1 MNEIEKKEEL
11 ERLMQKAKDF
21 WATPFDELIEQG
33 YGAVEVPKVTILNNT
48 ERLLRSIDK

>member
-21 WATPFDELIEQG
+21 WSTPFEELIEQG
-33 YGAVEVPKVTILNNT
+33 YGVIEDPIVNK
-48 ERLLRSIDK
+48 